1 MFGRKKKVD
10 LEELLQELTDDGD
23 SNGKGRIKRRVG
35 DVEDYEQSSGVR
47 FKVEFEGT
55 DELIKEIKS
64 LRESINE
71 LIELL
76 REKGDSATTKR

>member
-1 MFGRKKKVD
+1 MM
-10 LEELLQELTDDGD
+10 GD

>member
-10 LEELLQELTDDGD
+10 LEELLQELTDDED
-23 SNGKGRIKRRVG
+23 NYGKGRIKRRVG

-47 FKVEFEGT
+47 FKVEFEGAN
-55 DELIKEIKS
+55 ELIKEIKS